1 MDDGAR
7 KYLTNL
13 GYGKAFTHRL
23 GHGIGLETHE
33 QPYLRGGSKDIIQSG
48 HAFSNEPGVYIEGQV
63 RTQKNGLNHWFDS
76 VYTRRLVFGWKIAFT
91 SMKVD
96 YRYSLLLVLGVKQR
110 VLGYLKRCSSGSF
123 ISSLVLVI
131 QGVVLQAKCSR
142 INVHKNM
149 QTASQTVKLHQ
160 NVQTYK
166 RDSPKCYKKYME
178 SFNSW

>member
-1 MDDGAR
+1 M
-7 KYLTNL
+7 NL
-13 GYGKAFTHRL
+13 GFILKARCV
-23 GHGIGLETHE
+23 
-33 QPYLRGGSKDIIQSG
+33 PK
-48 HAFSNEPGVYIEGQV
+48 
-63 RTQKNGLNHWFDS
+63 KNGLNHWFDS

-96 YRYSLLLVLGVKQR
+96 YRCSLLLVLGVKQR
-110 VLGYLKRCSSGSF
+110 VLGYLKRYSSGSF
-123 ISSLVLVI
+123 ISPLVLVI

-142 INVHKNM
+142 INVHKDM